1 MPALIVDDTP
11 ILGDKGDVFDVDDD
25 FDAPDGTRYVSD
37 IHNVAAK
44 PQKRVCVH
52 AGKKAGVRVVRPRAR
67 AAQKCPNLGPAS
79 PAGEQGAARRG
90 PWAPRRRRRRL
101 LHLQ

>member
-1 MPALIVDDTP
+1 MSYEKKLVLIVDDTP

-44 PQKRVCVH
+44 PQKRVCACREKGRC
-52 AGKKAGVRVVRPRAR
+52 AGRETARAR
-67 AAQKCPNLGPAS
+67 RAEMP
-79 PAGEQGAARRG
+79 
-90 PWAPRRRRRRL
+90 
-101 LHLQ
+101 